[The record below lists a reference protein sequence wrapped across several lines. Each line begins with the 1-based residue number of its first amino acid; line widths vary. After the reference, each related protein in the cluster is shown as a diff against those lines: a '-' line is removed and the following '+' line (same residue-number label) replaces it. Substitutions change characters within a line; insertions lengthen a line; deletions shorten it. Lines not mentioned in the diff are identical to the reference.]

1 MTQPTVLVV
10 DDDLFFR
17 RLLDDIL
24 AEEGDYRV
32 ETAVS
37 GEAALERI
45 ARGGVDVLLTDMVM
59 PGICGLELLKRLRA
73 SEAPPEV
80 IFITGNATVESAIQA
95 LKDGARDYLIKPCD
109 PDQLRRVIRGCL
121 DQRRLLAENFLLRD
135 QLRLYQKG
143 QQLAAQ
149 IDLDRLFEMT
159 LAALAQE
166 VAPTT
171 RGFACLVKQGQ
182 VFNVFNGNG
191 LNEEQAH
198 ALAHELAP
206 GLAKL
211 AKGERLDASA
221 LELVNITIPGRREL
235 WLFPL
240 SNTGELQGLIGLLN
254 PADTDFP
261 EPFPHDALIFL
272 AEQATLGFQNACQ
285 YEGTKELVY
294 SDDLTGLYNHRFLHI
309 ALEQEIRRS
318 ERYDL
323 EFSVAF
329 IDLDL
334 LKQINDRYGH
344 LAGSSV
350 LREVGTLLRR
360 CVRDADLLFRYGG
373 DEFTALLVET
383 DRRGAKVVAERIRKT
398 IEDHIF
404 PLDNGLTC
412 RLTATIGYATFPIHA
427 RNKQELIELA
437 DRAMYQAKQ
446 SRNATCSV
454 ADLRPA

>member
-1 MTQPTVLVV
+1 MTQPTILVV

-24 AEEGDYRV
+24 AEEGIYRV
-32 ETAVS
+32 ETAAS
-37 GEAALERI
+37 GEAALERV
-45 ARGGVDVLLTDMVM
+45 ARGGIDVLVTDMVM

-73 SEAPPEV
+73 IDPAPEV
-80 IFITGNATVESAIQA
+80 VFITGNASVESAIQA
-95 LKDGARDYLIKPCD
+95 LKDGARDYLLKPCD
-109 PDQLRRVIRGCL
+109 PEQLRRVIRACL
-121 DQRRLLAENFLLRD
+121 DQRRLLAENTLLRD

-143 QQLAAQ
+143 RQLAANLE
-149 IDLDRLFEMT
+149 LDRLVEVT
-159 LAALAQE
+159 LQTLSQE
-166 VAPTT
+166 LPPET

-182 VFNVFNGNG
+182 VVQVFDGLG
-191 LNEEQAH
+191 LNEEQTHALAH
-198 ALAHELAP
+198 ALAPRLPE
-206 GLAKL
+206 L
-211 AKGERLDASA
+211 AKGELFDAAA
-221 LELVNITIPGRREL
+221 LELPNVTIPGRRTL

-240 SNTGELQGLIGLLN
+240 RNDSELQVLLALLN
-254 PADTDFP
+254 PLAGAFP
-261 EPFPHDALIFL
+261 EPFPRDALVFL
-272 AEQATLGFQNACQ
+272 AEQAALGFHNTCQ
-285 YEGTKELVY
+285 YEGAKELVY

-334 LKQINDRYGH
+334 LKQVNDRYGH

-383 DRRGAKVVAERIRKT
+383 DRRGAKIVSERIRKT
-398 IEDHIF
+398 IEEHTF
-404 PLDNGLTC
+404 SLGEGLTWK
-412 RLTATIGYATFPIHA
+412 LTATVGYATFPIHA
-427 RNKQELIELA
+427 RSKQELIELA

-446 SRNATCSV
+446 SRNATCGV
-454 ADLRPA
+454 ADLRAT